1 MKKNENYDVGCCFYI
16 MKRLFLGILLVF
28 FSIFNGQAQ
37 KKEVR
42 VTLDVKG
49 NSLQQVFKEITRQT
63 GYKFVYSSSLLP
75 ENVKV
80 KNETLERTL
89 ELCLKGTD
97 LGFKV
102 EESHVI
108 ISPRLPKEQNM
119 NVTVYE
125 GTVVDVNGDGVPGV
139 TIVLKGTSQGVAT
152 NAEGRL
158 KWLSPKEKIKCW
170 CSLLSG

>member
-80 KNETLERTL
+80 SLTVKNETLERTL

-108 ISPRLPKEQNM
+108 ISPRLPKE
-119 NVTVYE
+119 
-125 GTVVDVNGDGVPGV
+125 
-139 TIVLKGTSQGVAT
+139 
-152 NAEGRL
+152 
-158 KWLSPKEKIKCW
+158 
-170 CSLLSG
+170 